1 MKRAKHITNQL
12 KQKKHTFIAIHGN
25 VLQQEIHQICDKNY
39 IIKDTCTVNSLLNES
54 TEFQDSAVLY
64 QKVRI

>member
-1 MKRAKHITNQL
+1 MIQAGMKRAKHITNQL

-39 IIKDTCTVNSLLNES
+39 VIKDTVNSLLNES
-54 TEFQDSAVLY
+54 T
-64 QKVRI
+64 